1 MKDRVLFEERQHIG
15 FNRMTL
21 TRNLVLVLFCFVA
34 YYWTENR
41 ELNGNVFFYLGCA
54 ILLFHILSLFLTHI
68 RIWVTDDIIQL
79 KGVGVARNVIIPLN
93 KIRKVERQKYSSYL
107 INNPVF
113 NLHRDGILKFYSTG
127 NDAVKIYTDDGLI
140 YLIGTQKADELYR
153 LLNEKLK
160 KHEG

>member
-1 MKDRVLFEERQHIG
+1 
-15 FNRMTL
+15 
-21 TRNLVLVLFCFVA
+21 
-34 YYWTENR
+34 
-41 ELNGNVFFYLGCA
+41 
-54 ILLFHILSLFLTHI
+54 
-68 RIWVTDDIIQL
+68 
-79 KGVGVARNVIIPLN
+79 
-93 KIRKVERQKYSSYL
+93 
-107 INNPVF
+107 VF

>member
-160 KHEG
+160 KHES